1 MNELIGKI
9 DKNSIIPFYYQL
21 QEVLENLIEQGYY
34 KPDEKLPSEND
45 LKEYLG
51 ISRAT
56 AQRAI
61 KNLVDRGL
69 AYRIQGKGTFVAN
82 KSIRFSIVASL
93 SFSAEMIGMNK
104 KVRSKLICADEIKA
118 HKLIS
123 KMLKADENTRFY
135 SIQRLRYV
143 DEVPIA
149 LQTSYLPVDL
159 VPGLIHKDIEEHS
172 MFMTIKNEYGLNI
185 VDAEETLQA
194 VKATSYEANLLNI
207 KPGDSVF
214 LLERITKI
222 DSGEVLEFVKT
233 ILRGDKG
240 KFYVEVLKQE
250 KSENNSH
257 G

>member
-1 MNELIGKI
+1 MNELLGKI
-9 DKNSIIPFYYQL
+9 DKSSIVPYYYQL

-34 KPDEKLPSEND
+34 KPDQKLPSENK

-51 ISRAT
+51 ISRST

-82 KSIRFSIVASL
+82 KSITYSIVASL

-104 KVRSKLICADEIKA
+104 IVRSKLICADEIKA

-123 KMLKADENTRFY
+123 TMLKTDENTRFY

-143 DEVPIA
+143 DDYPIA
-149 LQTSYLPVDL
+149 LQTSYLPVKL
-159 VPGLIHKDIEEHS
+159 VPGLIDKDVEEHS

-185 VDAEETLQA
+185 TDAHETLQA
-194 VKATSYEANLLNI
+194 VKATPYEADLLDI
-207 KPGDSVF
+207 REGDPVF

-222 DSGEVLEFVKT
+222 DTGDIIEFVKT

-240 KFYVEVLKQE
+240 KFYVEIFKE
-250 KSENNSH
+250 KEPVH
-257 G
+257 Q